1 MLRYL
6 CIVAPV
12 SGSFH
17 RPLRSGAYAFPVVDK
32 ISMQTRPKGTVATV
46 DFCFFLGLLLSG
58 GSGLLPRSDPLI
70 PLRSPAFA
78 PFFFFVWH
86 MQPPRKRL
94 ATPRQTNRL
103 RYFCLPVRYRVTRA
117 NVHESGRKK
126 RAYSLP
132 TAALVSSPCLGEHW
146 IRKFITRGLPL
157 WVLYARYHTAVISE
171 KSRHYADGPTDGT
184 TTTTTPNFLHL
195 AP

>member
-1 MLRYL
+1 MLLGPLFSEWLRVTHASLPPLSSRSENIPCRLNLRYE
-6 CIVAPV
+6 
-12 SGSFH
+12 S
-17 RPLRSGAYAFPVVDK
+17 
-32 ISMQTRPKGTVATV
+32 ATE
-46 DFCFFLGLLLSG
+46 
-58 GSGLLPRSDPLI
+58 
-70 PLRSPAFA
+70 
-78 PFFFFVWH
+78 W
-86 MQPPRKRL
+86 L